1 MTKSKTLTRSGIEI
15 PFDCFLTAR
24 ATKIEAC
31 VLISQY
37 SKTGAYHL
45 SSRSTIKKENSADM
59 KEKKNSHLPSILWR
73 WIVDFGMKFLR
84 FAGIFGHKCSSLKS
98 VRVAIKLVS
107 SIRQPLHSKTI
118 VNGYNASRYLEFFF
132 SKLSRMLVLVSF
144 SLVTRTLGAIYWIL
158 DVTTKTVFDYSPA
171 WFQNTWPNCSQ
182 CTFSLTDSL
191 KLKHTRMLLSN
202 WTSNPWKFLKLETTV
217 FLVNNQAV
225 QTSRRWT
232 FIQVRS
238 TRWNSDV
245 HVMWFKLWRFV
256 RRKYHWLPVVLIQEE
271 FESENSFII

>member
-1 MTKSKTLTRSGIEI
+1 MPKSKTPTRSGIEI

-24 ATKIEAC
+24 VTKIEAC
-31 VLISQY
+31 VLISQN

-45 SSRSTIKKENSADM
+45 SSRSTIKKENSAGM
-59 KEKKNSHLPSILWR
+59 KEKKDSHLPSILWR

-217 FLVNNQAV
+217 FLVNNKAV

-232 FIQVRS
+232 FH
-238 TRWNSDV
+238 SDNT
-245 HVMWFKLWRFV
+245 VM
-256 RRKYHWLPVVLIQEE
+256 
-271 FESENSFII
+271 FI